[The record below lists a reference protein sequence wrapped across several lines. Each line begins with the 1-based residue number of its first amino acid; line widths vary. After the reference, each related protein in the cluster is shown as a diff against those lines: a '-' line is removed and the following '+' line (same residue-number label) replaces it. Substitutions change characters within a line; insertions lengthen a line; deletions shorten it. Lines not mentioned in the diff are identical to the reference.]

1 MDNKIYKVDADG
13 VLFLVIAISGLEAI
27 NAIKKEVEALTGD
40 IVQVCTAEETTL
52 EQCNIL
58 FPQDLN
64 DESYKYSVELLVLI
78 QRGALIIAC
87 SEHE

>member
-1 MDNKIYKVDADG
+1 MDNKTYKVDADG

-27 NAIKKEVEALTGD
+27 SAIKKEVEALTGD
-40 IVQVCTAEETTL
+40 IVQVITTEETTL
-52 EQCNIL
+52 EKCNIL

-64 DESYKYSVELLVLI
+64 DSDYKDNVDFI
-78 QRGALIIAC
+78 IKTWKTPFIIAC